1 MDDLSI
7 PCGDPRIG
15 RKFRPA
21 CRLPCCVT
29 AAGRGDSSDESDDD
43 YREQRR
49 QEKRLRLRASQEPK
63 GLPAPPSD
71 RAAGAMELALGCTYP
86 LAHAEDVKNRVVEK
100 LRLLEKLEIAIQGDD
115 YADKEHQDTNHEA
128 LQYARAA
135 AAVLGCAW
143 SFEEHVVCGRKELA
157 LERLTKLPHVGAF
170 RAQQIYE
177 LARTGTC
184 EALKALSENRLPLDS
199 HGVRGQVS
207 GGDIR
212 LCNPRCWRAVR
223 LQPGLF
229 GRNPRR

>member
-1 MDDLSI
+1 
-7 PCGDPRIG
+7 
-15 RKFRPA
+15 
-21 CRLPCCVT
+21 
-29 AAGRGDSSDESDDD
+29 
-43 YREQRR
+43 
-49 QEKRLRLRASQEPK
+49 
-63 GLPAPPSD
+63 
-71 RAAGAMELALGCTYP
+71 MELALGCTYP
-86 LAHAEDVKNRVVEK
+86 LAHAEAVKNRVVEK

-184 EALKALSENRLPLDS
+184 EALKALSENGLPLGS
-199 HGVRGQVS
+199 NGSRRKVS